1 VYPSG
6 VNATHP
12 PFERLAEMPLWRLLV
27 LLADIE
33 REIGAASPTAR
44 LIARLVSERLR
55 DDTPPP
61 TVVQKGMPDVA

>member
-1 VYPSG
+1 MNVTPPSP
-6 VNATHP
+6 A
-12 PFERLAEMPLWRLLV
+12 RLAEMPLWRLLV

-33 REIGAASPTAR
+33 REIGPASPTAR

-61 TVVQKGMPDVA
+61 TVVRKGMPDVA